1 MCAYADDV
9 AIITEIPNQ
18 LFKEME
24 NNLREIVLML
34 NERMIILIYKTIAGL
49 EVTGGPEDR
58 WKNIQR

>member
-1 MCAYADDV
+1 MCAYADDI

-18 LFKEME
+18 LFKEM
-24 NNLREIVLML
+24 EIVLML

-49 EVTGGPEDR
+49 EVSGGPEDT